1 MAKVTVHFQQKVSEQ
16 PYETAD
22 YSLMIETEVPE
33 GHDPIA
39 VGNDLFAQVK
49 SEVLKQAGCEYDL
62 TQDGLVMRR
71 LETGVR
77 TNPRPQA
84 SAPAAPPVGG
94 PTASSAAVSATA
106 APAAPPAPPAG
117 AGGRM
122 SGRVMPRTEFA
133 VGKDADKK
141 QAAFNILA
149 FHPAKWSDGSEAYKV
164 KEKADGTTDTTQKG
178 TNYPNFSVT
187 AAAMGMAGIHVERD
201 MGVWINAGDS
211 NVPLKVWDVLSGE
224 TQDMAREWD
233 WAARRAELQQF
244 AYQGR

>member
-1 MAKVTVHFQQKVSEQ
+1 MTKVSVSFTQKVSEQ

-22 YSLMIETEVPE
+22 YSLVIEQEVPD

-39 VGNDLFAQVK
+39 IGNDLFAQVK

-71 LETGVR
+71 LEKSVR
-77 TNPRPQA
+77 PVAVPQQPA
-84 SAPAAPPVGG
+84 APAAPSGG
-94 PTASSAAVSATA
+94 PTASSAAMSSTATPA
-106 APAAPPAPPAG
+106 ASPAPAG
-117 AGGRM
+117 NGGRM

-141 QAAFNILA
+141 QAAFNIMA
-149 FHPAKWSDGSEAYKV
+149 FHPAKWSDGTEAYKV
-164 KEKADGTTDTTQKG
+164 KEKADGSTDMTQKG
-178 TNYPNFSVT
+178 TNYPNFSISADV
-187 AAAMGMAGIHVERD
+187 MGMAGANVERD
-201 MGVWINAGDS
+201 MGIWINAGDS

-233 WAARRAELQQF
+233 WAIRRSELQQF
-244 AYQGR
+244 AYQSR